1 MCSLLIDYCQKL
13 LPKVKSTEETVV
25 AEKKDIVAELSKG
38 DFKKEKITLLS
49 KTEEDLFNV
58 GVAKKLKGKK
68 KGKKEEV
75 KPETQSLNHKFDVLG
90 FFENM
95 KVAPP
100 MVVNKLEGTIKVL
113 QEKKEY
119 FESQTEKQVE
129 AKTEETEKKA
139 PQKQKKLDFQEA
151 EFPSI

>member
-1 MCSLLIDYCQKL
+1 MCALLIDYCQRL
-13 LPKVKSTEETVV
+13 LPKTKDTAETIVH
-25 AEKKDIVAELSKG
+25 EKKDIAAELSKG
-38 DFKKEKITLLS
+38 DFKKEKITLLN
-49 KTEEDLFNV
+49 KQEEDLFNV
-58 GVAKKLKGKK
+58 AGAKAKKGKK

-100 MVVNKLEGTIKVL
+100 MVVSKLEGTIKVL

-119 FESQTEKQVE
+119 FESQTEKVVE
-129 AKTEETEKKA
+129 KKEETEKRA
-139 PQKQKKLDFQEA
+139 PPKQKKLDFQEA